1 MTGGG
6 DRNIAHDGRKE
17 VLALD
22 FGALPPEINS
32 LRMYTGPGAAPLLAA
47 VTAWNGIADELRL
60 TATAYESVISTLVSE
75 GWLGPASA
83 AMTAAVAPYVTW
95 MSATGLQAEQTAGQ
109 AAAAAAAYESAFAM
123 TVPPAVV
130 AANRARLLMLV
141 ATNFLGINA
150 PAIAATEAEYAEMWA
165 QDATAMYVYAAG
177 AAEATTLTPF
187 AEPEQMTNPSGPAGQ
202 AAAVAQA
209 TGSGV
214 TQTELPQLMSAV
226 PASLQQL
233 TSPAAAS
240 PFDSLPQT
248 GVLADIL
255 NFLDGNDGNP
265 YGIFLNSNLVN
276 ALVSGQYVSPA
287 VITPATTDALADVE
301 AVADGAADSAPA
313 AADAAS
319 VEAGLTGAQSGVGG
333 VGAGVSQATFVGRLS
348 VPPSWA
354 TAAELAGH
362 SATAIPGAG
371 ATSTA
376 AVPAAAAPGMPG
388 MPAPTAYS
396 RNWGNGPRYG
406 FKLTIMPRPVAAG

>member
-1 MTGGG
+1 M
-6 DRNIAHDGRKE
+6 
-17 VLALD
+17 D

-60 TATAYESVISTLVSE
+60 TATVYESVISTLVSE

-109 AAAAAAAYESAFAM
+109 AAAAAAAYEAAFAM

-141 ATNFLGINA
+141 ATNFLGINT

-165 QDATAMYVYAAG
+165 QDATAMYVYAAS
-177 AAEATTLTPF
+177 AAEAATLTPF
-187 AEPEQMTNPSGPAGQ
+187 REPDQTTNPGGPAAQ
-202 AAAVAQA
+202 AAAVSQA
-209 TGSGV
+209 SGSTA
-214 TQTELPQLMSAV
+214 TQTELPQLMSTV
-226 PASLQQL
+226 PGSLQQL
-233 TSPAAAS
+233 ASPAAAS
-240 PFDSLPQT
+240 PFDNIPQT
-248 GVLADIL
+248 GLLADIL

-265 YGIFLNSNLVN
+265 YGIFLNSTLVN
-276 ALVSGQYVSPA
+276 GVVSAQYVSPT
-287 VITPATTDALADVE
+287 IIFPATTDALADVE
-301 AVADGAADSAPA
+301 AVADGALDAAPA
-313 AADAAS
+313 AADASSAT
-319 VEAGLTGAQSGVGG
+319 AGLTASQSGG
-333 VGAGVSQATFVGRLS
+333 VGAGVNQASFVGRLS
-348 VPPSWA
+348 VPPSWTTA
-354 TAAELAGH
+354 VEVANRAVPSSGGAVTAAPE
-362 SATAIPGAG
+362 
-371 ATSTA
+371 A
-376 AVPAAAAPGMPG
+376 AVNMPGMPG

>member
-1 MTGGG
+1 M
-6 DRNIAHDGRKE
+6 
-17 VLALD
+17 D

-60 TATAYESVISTLVSE
+60 TATVYESVISTLVSE

-95 MSATGLQAEQTAGQ
+95 MSATGLQAEQTASQ
-109 AAAAAAAYESAFAM
+109 AAAAAAAYEAAFAM
-123 TVPPAVV
+123 TVPPVAV

-141 ATNFLGINA
+141 ATNFLGINT

-165 QDATAMYVYAAG
+165 QDATAMYLYAAS

-187 AEPEQMTNPSGPAGQ
+187 AEPEQTTNPSGPAGQ

-248 GVLADIL
+248 GVLVDIL

-313 AADAAS
+313 AADASSAT
-319 VEAGLTGAQSGVGG
+319 AGLTASRSGG
-333 VGAGVSQATFVGRLS
+333 VGAGVNQASFVGRLS
-348 VPPSWA
+348 VPPSWTTA
-354 TAAELAGH
+354 VEVANRAVPTSGGAVTAAPE
-362 SATAIPGAG
+362 
-371 ATSTA
+371 A
-376 AVPAAAAPGMPG
+376 AVNMSGMPG
-388 MPAPTAYS
+388 MPAPAAYS

>member
-1 MTGGG
+1 M
-6 DRNIAHDGRKE
+6 
-17 VLALD
+17 D

-60 TATAYESVISTLVSE
+60 TATVYESVISTLVSE

-109 AAAAAAAYESAFAM
+109 AAAAAAAYEAAFAM

-141 ATNFLGINA
+141 ATNFLGINT

-165 QDATAMYVYAAG
+165 QDATAMYVYAAN
-177 AAEATTLTPF
+177 AAEAATLTPF
-187 AEPEQMTNPSGPAGQ
+187 REPDQTTNPGGPAAQ
-202 AAAVAQA
+202 AAAVSQA
-209 TGSGV
+209 SGSTA
-214 TQTELPQLMSAV
+214 TQTELPQLMSTV
-226 PASLQQL
+226 PGSLQQL
-233 TSPAAAS
+233 ASPAAAS
-240 PFDSLPQT
+240 PFDNIPQT
-248 GVLADIL
+248 GLLADIL

-265 YGIFLNSNLVN
+265 YGIFLNSTLVN
-276 ALVSGQYVSPA
+276 GLVSAQYVSPT
-287 VITPATTDALADVE
+287 IIFPATTDALADVE
-301 AVADGAADSAPA
+301 AVADGALDAAPA
-313 AADAAS
+313 AADASSAT
-319 VEAGLTGAQSGVGG
+319 AGLTASQSGG
-333 VGAGVSQATFVGRLS
+333 VGAGVNQASFVGRLS
-348 VPPSWA
+348 VPPSWTTA
-354 TAAELAGH
+354 VEVANRAVPSSGGAVTAAPE
-362 SATAIPGAG
+362 
-371 ATSTA
+371 A
-376 AVPAAAAPGMPG
+376 AVNMPGMPG